1 MSAVKKKENT
11 QEIREIVTIFK
22 ALDPMSKL
30 LLQNSA
36 KTLLMR
42 DQMTQQDKKQLVQQW
57 GEEVNRIWNISR
69 NFTHVQVAEEQSAGE
84 KRIFHLPEVR
94 QSIMREEQATEFYW

>member
-30 LLQNSA
+30 LIQNSA

-42 DQMTQQDKKQLVQQW
+42 DQMTKRDKKQLVQQ
-57 GEEVNRIWNISR
+57 
-69 NFTHVQVAEEQSAGE
+69 
-84 KRIFHLPEVR
+84 
-94 QSIMREEQATEFYW
+94 

>member
-1 MSAVKKKENT
+1 MLVNHKKMLTKDIYQHIIAIYQQIQKWRGDENMSAVKKKENA
-11 QEIREIVTIFK
+11 QEIREIITIFK

-42 DQMTQQDKKQLVQQW
+42 DQMTEQDKKHLVQQ
-57 GEEVNRIWNISR
+57 
-69 NFTHVQVAEEQSAGE
+69 
-84 KRIFHLPEVR
+84 
-94 QSIMREEQATEFYW
+94 

>member
-1 MSAVKKKENT
+1 MSAVKKKENA

-42 DQMTQQDKKQLVQQW
+42 DQMTQQDKKQLVQQ
-57 GEEVNRIWNISR
+57 
-69 NFTHVQVAEEQSAGE
+69 
-84 KRIFHLPEVR
+84 
-94 QSIMREEQATEFYW
+94 